1 MKDMDNLHLA
11 CGADAL
17 DADHAPLHHEE
28 ALTRLTFAEEI
39 LAFFQISYC

>member
-28 ALTRLTFAEEI
+28 ALTRLAFAEKI
-39 LAFFQISYC
+39 LALLQISYC